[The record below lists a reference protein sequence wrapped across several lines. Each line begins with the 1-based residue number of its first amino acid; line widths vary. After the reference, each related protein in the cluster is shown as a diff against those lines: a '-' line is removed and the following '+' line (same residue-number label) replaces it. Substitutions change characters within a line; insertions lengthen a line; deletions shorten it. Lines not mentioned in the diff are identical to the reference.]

1 MLPLGMLA
9 WIAQLTGA
17 PAPPPGMP
25 PLPPGAFVL
34 PEVTCPPNAKEE
46 ARLLALPFEA
56 FDQHPV
62 AGWRPYG
69 LRGCYRDAARLIARY
84 ADKSQDPGKIGLLRF
99 HQFQMLAFADDKDAA
114 LAVLETVKRIDAQRN
129 AETGWKLYVAGTE
142 AFLRGSRKD
151 LEDRIAELTAF
162 ANAHGPGERAAR
174 VNSNV
179 LQGLLRCFGKPY
191 RTAYSPPCVERTPQ
205 RNRQP

>member
-1 MLPLGMLA
+1 MLLLGMLA
-9 WIAQLTGA
+9 WIAQSTGA
-17 PAPPPGMP
+17 PAPPPGLP
-25 PLPPGAFVL
+25 PLPPGAFVS
-34 PEVTCPPNAKEE
+34 PEVVCPPSAGEE

-69 LRGCYRDAARLIARY
+69 LRGCYRDAARLIAKY
-84 ADKSQDPGKIGLLRF
+84 ADKGQDSPKIGLLRF

-114 LAVLETVKRIDAQRN
+114 LAVLDTVKRIDAQRN

-142 AFLRGSRKD
+142 AFLRGSKKD
-151 LEDRIAELTAF
+151 LEDRITELAGF
-162 ANAHGPGERAAR
+162 ADAHGPTERAAR
-174 VNSNV
+174 ANGNV

-191 RTAYSPPCVERTPQ
+191 RIAYSPPCVDRPRQ
-205 RNRQP
+205 RNQTP